1 MVVAG
6 VCNKPGLPASVVEI
20 SKPIGVSMDRLN
32 DIWRSLRSLPLWV
45 QIWVA
50 GILVPVNVLPFFL
63 LDTRVGVAGA
73 LAALV
78 VVATNGPLMWIYRG
92 MNKVLSIPHLIAW
105 GPLEIYLLMLL
116 AGSGFRAEA
125 GALELGLA
133 VLLVVVNGISLAFD
147 VMDSAKWV
155 AGDRATPGPA
165 GIDRTRCS
173 RLNCAFPLI
182 CWDETAPGIK

>member
-63 LDTRVGVAGA
+63 LDTRV
-73 LAALV
+73 
-78 VVATNGPLMWIYRG
+78 
-92 MNKVLSIPHLIAW
+92 
-105 GPLEIYLLMLL
+105 
-116 AGSGFRAEA
+116 
-125 GALELGLA
+125 
-133 VLLVVVNGISLAFD
+133 VNGISLAFD

-155 AGDRATPGPA
+155 AGDRATPGVEV
-165 GIDRTRCS
+165 D
-173 RLNCAFPLI
+173 N
-182 CWDETAPGIK
+182 

>member
-1 MVVAG
+1 VVVAG

-155 AGDRATPGPA
+155 AGDRATPGVEV
-165 GIDRTRCS
+165 D
-173 RLNCAFPLI
+173 N
-182 CWDETAPGIK
+182 